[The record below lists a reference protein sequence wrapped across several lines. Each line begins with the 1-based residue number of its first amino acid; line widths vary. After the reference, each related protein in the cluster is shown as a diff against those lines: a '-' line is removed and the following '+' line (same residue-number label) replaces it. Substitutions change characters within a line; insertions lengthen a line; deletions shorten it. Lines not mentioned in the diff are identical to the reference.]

1 MMKAGFYET
10 DITPPLGTER
20 PATFD
25 KRLIQTIHDPLK
37 SRAVVITDGTE
48 KIALVGVDSIGTGP
62 GFRRLV
68 EEALPEFKVILNFS
82 HTHYG
87 GNLKDPLPGIEEAP
101 EEIKQ
106 YALVDS
112 VAHDSVY
119 YNFCLKQVITS
130 IRMADSRLEEVEFS
144 FNKGRVENLIFNRR
158 IRMKDGHV
166 QTHPGKGNPDNV
178 DFAGPVDD
186 QVGVVGVWKKGTKE
200 MLGFLLNFSCHA
212 CIRLDGATADFP
224 GVAVETVRKVFGAHV
239 GAVYVNGASG
249 DVTQINNLSL
259 KRDTGGDIADKLGM
273 VLGGE
278 AVKLLADSDRGEVN
292 TLRYMFREIV
302 PGRQK
307 VDPAVVEEARE
318 RARNNDGSSQFKMA
332 KTIAIQAY
340 VDQVVGDKAA
350 KEKLAVLQLGPLVV
364 CSSSGEMF
372 AQFALDLKAASAF
385 PYTWYAQLNGGP
397 LGYVPTKDCF
407 EKTGG
412 GYETATSLFVAE
424 TGYTILDNLEEMVK
438 TLTPEEEPAP
448 DLVEVQNQVWDFNF
462 EKKKK

>member
-62 GFRRLV
+62 GFRRRV

-87 GNLKDPLPGIEEAP
+87 GNLRDPLPGIEEAP

-130 IRMADSRLEEVEFS
+130 VRMADSRLEEVEFS

-166 QTHPGKGNPDNV
+166 QTHPGKGNPENV

-224 GVAVETVRKVFGAHV
+224 GVAVETVRKVYGPHV

-340 VDQVVGDKAA
+340 VDQVVGGKAA

-397 LGYVPTKDCF
+397 LGYVPTMDCF
-407 EKTGG
+407 AKTGG
-412 GYETATSLFVAE
+412 GYETATSRFVPE
-424 TGYTILDNLEEMVK
+424 TGDTVIANFKEMVA
-438 TLTPEEEPAP
+438 TLTPEEAP
-448 DLVEVQNQVWDFNF
+448 SPETVAVQKVAWAFNF
-462 EKKKK
+462 EKKK

>member
-62 GFRRLV
+62 GFRRRV

-87 GNLKDPLPGIEEAP
+87 GNLRDPLPGIEEAP

-130 IRMADSRLEEVEFS
+130 VRMADSRLEEVEFS
-144 FNKGRVENLIFNRR
+144 FNKGRVENLILNRR

-166 QTHPGKGNPDNV
+166 QTHPGKGNPENV

-224 GVAVETVRKVFGAHV
+224 GVAVETVRKVYGPHV

-340 VDQVVGDKAA
+340 VDQVVGGKAA

-397 LGYVPTKDCF
+397 LGYVPTMDCF
-407 EKTGG
+407 AKTGG
-412 GYETATSLFVAE
+412 GYETATSRFVPE
-424 TGYTILDNLEEMVK
+424 TGDTVIANFKEMVA
-438 TLTPEEEPAP
+438 TLTPEEAP
-448 DLVEVQNQVWDFNF
+448 SPETVAVQKVAWAFNF
-462 EKKKK
+462 EKKK

>member
-62 GFRRLV
+62 GFRRRV

-130 IRMADSRLEEVEFS
+130 VRMADSRLEEVEFS

-166 QTHPGKGNPDNV
+166 QTHPGKGNPENV

-224 GVAVETVRKVFGAHV
+224 GVAVETVRKVYGPHV

-340 VDQVVGDKAA
+340 VDQVVGGKAA

-397 LGYVPTKDCF
+397 LGYVPTMDCF
-407 EKTGG
+407 AKTGG
-412 GYETATSLFVAE
+412 GYETATSRFVPE
-424 TGYTILDNLEEMVK
+424 TGDTVIANFKEMVA
-438 TLTPEEEPAP
+438 TLTPEEAP
-448 DLVEVQNQVWDFNF
+448 SPETVAVQKVAWAFNF
-462 EKKKK
+462 EKKK

>member
-37 SRAVVITDGTE
+37 SRAVVISDGTE
-48 KIALVGVDSIGTGP
+48 KIALVGVDSINSGP
-62 GFRRLV
+62 GFRRRV

-130 IRMADSRLEEVEFS
+130 VRMADSRLEEVEFS

-224 GVAVETVRKVFGAHV
+224 GVAVETVRKVYGPHV

-302 PGRQK
+302 PARQK

-397 LGYVPTKDCF
+397 LGYVPTMDCF
-407 EKTGG
+407 AKTGG
-412 GYETATSLFVAE
+412 GYETATSRFVPE
-424 TGYTILDNLEEMVK
+424 TGDTVIANFKEMVA
-438 TLTPEEEPAP
+438 TLTPEEAP
-448 DLVEVQNQVWDFNF
+448 SPETVAVQKVAWAFNF
-462 EKKKK
+462 EKKK

>member
-10 DITPPLGTER
+10 DITPPIGTER
-20 PATFD
+20 PATFN
-25 KRLIQTIHDPLK
+25 KLVVQTIHDPLK
-37 SRAVVITDGTE
+37 CRAAVFSDGTQ
-48 KIALVGVDSIGTGP
+48 KVALVGLDTIGCGP
-62 GFRRLV
+62 VFRRKV
-68 EEALPEFKVILNFS
+68 EEALPEFKVILNCS

-87 GNLKDPLPGIEEAP
+87 GNLRDELPGIDDAP

-106 YALVDS
+106 YALVDR
-112 VAHDSVY
+112 VAFDSVY

-130 IRMADSRLEEVEFS
+130 VLMANSRLEEVEFS
-144 FNKGRVENLIFNRR
+144 FGKGRVENLIFNRR

-186 QVGVVGVWKKGTKE
+186 QVGVVGIWKKGSSE
-200 MLGFLLNFSCHA
+200 LLGFLLNFSCHA
-212 CIRLDGATADFP
+212 CIRLDGATADFC
-224 GVAVETVRKVFGAHV
+224 GVAINTIRKVYGAHI

-249 DVTQINNLSL
+249 DVTQINNMSL
-259 KRDTGGDIADKLGM
+259 KRDSGGAIADKLGT
-273 VLGGE
+273 VLGAE
-278 AVKLLADSDRGEVN
+278 AIKLLANADRGEIQ
-292 TLRYMFREIV
+292 TLRYMSREITPV
-302 PGRQK
+302 RQTRNLTLI
-307 VDPAVVEEARE
+307 EEAKND
-318 RARNNDGSSQFKMA
+318 ARRTDGAACILIA
-332 KTIAIQAY
+332 KSIVVQAY
-340 VDQVVGDKAA
+340 VDQVTGGKTAN
-350 KEKLAVLQLGPLVV
+350 EKLAVLQLGPLAI
-364 CSSSGEMF
+364 CSSSGELF
-372 AQFALDLKAASAF
+372 AQFALDLKKASHF
-385 PYTWYAQLNGGP
+385 PHTWYAQLNGGP

>member
-37 SRAVVITDGTE
+37 SRAVVFSDGTE

-87 GNLKDPLPGIEEAP
+87 GNLRDPLPGIEDAP

-130 IRMADSRLEEVEFS
+130 VRMADSRLEEVEFS

-224 GVAVETVRKVFGAHV
+224 GVAVETVRKVYGPHV

-397 LGYVPTKDCF
+397 LGYVPTMDCF
-407 EKTGG
+407 AKTGG
-412 GYETATSLFVAE
+412 GYETATSRFVPE
-424 TGYTILDNLEEMVK
+424 TGDTVIANFKEMVA
-438 TLTPEEEPAP
+438 TLTPEEAP
-448 DLVEVQNQVWDFNF
+448 SPETVAVQKVAWAFNF
-462 EKKKK
+462 EKKK

>member
-48 KIALVGVDSIGTGP
+48 KIALVGVDSINSGP

-130 IRMADSRLEEVEFS
+130 VRMADSRLEEVEFS

-166 QTHPGKGNPDNV
+166 QTHPGKGNPENV

-224 GVAVETVRKVFGAHV
+224 GVAVETVRKVYGPHV

-302 PGRQK
+302 PARQK

-340 VDQVVGDKAA
+340 VDQVVGGKAA

-397 LGYVPTKDCF
+397 LGYVPTMDCF
-407 EKTGG
+407 AKTGG
-412 GYETATSLFVAE
+412 GYETATSRFVPE
-424 TGYTILDNLEEMVK
+424 TGDTVIANFKEMVAA
-438 TLTPEEEPAP
+438 LTPEEAP
-448 DLVEVQNQVWDFNF
+448 SPETVAVQKVAWAFNF
-462 EKKKK
+462 EKKK